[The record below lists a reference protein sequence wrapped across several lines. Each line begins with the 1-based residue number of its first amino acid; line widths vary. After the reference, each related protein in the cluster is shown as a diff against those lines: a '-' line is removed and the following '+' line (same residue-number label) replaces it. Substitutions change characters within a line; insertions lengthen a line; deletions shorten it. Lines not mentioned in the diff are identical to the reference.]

1 MNEAIALSW
10 NLLPPKPI
18 LVTEVPRSSASSCS
32 RVSFIC
38 VKFGSKYSAAYV
50 NALATAIVT
59 HTHDATLV
67 NDRIICL
74 TNDAGDINT
83 DIVDCRPLPPH
94 PWSGWWHKAN
104 IFSAPTGN
112 DSVFIYLDL
121 DTIIINSLRKLI
133 EYALQ
138 FVSSCT
144 APLVTLR

>member
-1 MNEAIALSW
+1 MPPWFWLNIW

-59 HTHDATLV
+59 HTHDTTLV

-83 DIVDCRPLPPH
+83 DIVDCRYH
-94 PWSGWWHKAN
+94 
-104 IFSAPTGN
+104 
-112 DSVFIYLDL
+112 
-121 DTIIINSLRKLI
+121 
-133 EYALQ
+133 
-138 FVSSCT
+138 
-144 APLVTLR
+144 